1 LDIFATVH
9 EKTARRSASIA
20 FHTCYGEI
28 NSESVQAK
36 SSRLATPAELKNPS
50 NAKELHGQ
58 TGSIARIASKRI
70 SGVLANREFGR
81 LTTLNLGDAP

>member
-50 NAKELHGQ
+50 NAKELHGKPVQ
-58 TGSIARIASKRI
+58 SRALLLKGFLASWQIA
-70 SGVLANREFGR
+70 
-81 LTTLNLGDAP
+81 NLGA